1 MSAGKGSGDQSRL
14 AIESA
19 TESRKVGNDMD
30 THVNANVNMEAAE
43 TRQMAG
49 QLARWWWAW
58 LVVGIL
64 WLVAGLVILQVR
76 EGSVALV
83 GIIIGA
89 MFLAAGVQ
97 ELVIGAIS
105 EGWKWLWIT
114 FAILLIIGGLFALF
128 NPVQT
133 FTALA
138 STLGFLFLM
147 VGVLWTIEAFA
158 ARGANEL
165 WWLNLIAG
173 IMMIGLGFWA
183 EGQFFATKAYTLLI
197 FAGVWALLHGV
208 SDIIKSFQFKR
219 LGAMAPQ

>member
-1 MSAGKGSGDQSRL
+1 
-14 AIESA
+14 
-19 TESRKVGNDMD
+19 MD
-30 THVNANVNMEAAE
+30 AHVNAEVNLQATE

-49 QLARWWWAW
+49 QLAKWWWAW
-58 LVVGIL
+58 LVAGIL
-64 WLVAGLVILQVR
+64 WLVAGLVIVQFR

-83 GIIIGA
+83 GIIIGV

-97 ELVIGAIS
+97 ELVIGYVS

-114 FAILLIIGGLFALF
+114 FAILLIIGGIFALF
-128 NPVQT
+128 NPIQT
-133 FTALA
+133 FTSLA
-138 STLGFLFLM
+138 SILGFLFLM

-158 ARGANEL
+158 GRGANEL
-165 WWLNLIAG
+165 WWLSLIAG

-208 SDIIKSFQFKR
+208 SDIIKAFQIKR
-219 LGAMAPQ
+219 LGDLPPQ

>member
-1 MSAGKGSGDQSRL
+1 M
-14 AIESA
+14 
-19 TESRKVGNDMD
+19 
-30 THVNANVNMEAAE
+30 NANVNMEAAE

-183 EGQFFATKAYTLLI
+183 EGQFFA
-197 FAGVWALLHGV
+197 
-208 SDIIKSFQFKR
+208 
-219 LGAMAPQ
+219 